1 MSYSF
6 DEWLQIGI
14 IRGFIGAP
22 ICYTHDGLPTT
33 MEEDDAWEEGDD
45 PCIHILRLY
54 HDAQQRS
61 DVEANHP
68 PSKWRNPYHYGSEN

>member
-1 MSYSF
+1 MPQSF

-33 MEEDDAWEEGDD
+33 LEEDDAWEEGDD

-54 HDAQQRS
+54 HDEKQRQ
-61 DVEANHP
+61 DVEANHS
-68 PSKWRNPYHYGSEN
+68 PSKWRNPYHYGNDN

>member
-1 MSYSF
+1 
-6 DEWLQIGI
+6 
-14 IRGFIGAP
+14 
-22 ICYTHDGLPTT
+22 